1 MSAEKKRFVFDI
13 DGVIATITPGN
24 DYRLA
29 KPMVE
34 TVELVNALYR
44 AGHRITLFTA
54 RGGTS
59 GIDWSELTK
68 QQMEEWGVLHHEL
81 RMGKPA
87 GDYYIDD
94 KMVELEEV
102 RRLFIG

>member
-1 MSAEKKRFVFDI
+1 MSGDKKRFVFDI

-29 KPMVE
+29 QPMVE
-34 TVELVNALYR
+34 TVELINELYR
-44 AGHRITLFTA
+44 AGHRIILFTA

-94 KMVELEEV
+94 KMVGLDEV
-102 RRLFIG
+102 KRLFSS